1 MITNYIKL
9 ALRILGRRKFFTF
22 ISLFGISFTLGI
34 LMVVISFMQTEMGTN
49 KPLTNKNDFV
59 IVEQL
64 KLKRTYYDTLVN
76 VDTIIDNGFAVYDTT
91 FEYKSKGSGTSQSEI
106 NSDIVLN
113 YLKDLP
119 AAKDVSMFA
128 GMDYNVYVNGIKL
141 TLRALMT
148 DASYWSVFDHTI
160 LEGTTFNQTDVSSSS
175 QVILISNLTAK
186 NYFDSDENVV
196 GKEMILDGKTY
207 KIIGMY
213 DHVGKVIQYVSPDVV
228 IPYTNYNLANQ
239 DDFYNGP
246 FSVMLQKHSDQDAQR
261 LKDEID
267 NAATLVP
274 LDHPDNTRGYQEIV
288 FAPMTYN
295 EMFAQALY
303 WEEDA
308 SKSLA
313 IMKWILMSLLAFFII
328 LPTLNLIN
336 LNVSRIM
343 DRSSEIGVRKAFG
356 ANQGHIIGQ
365 FIIENIVQTLIG
377 GLLGLALAWGLIN
390 LINKGGLL
398 GKAELLFQPRFFL
411 YSFIITIIFGI
422 FSGFVPAF
430 RMSKLQIV
438 KALKQNKL

>member
-1 MITNYIKL
+1 
-9 ALRILGRRKFFTF
+9 
-22 ISLFGISFTLGI
+22 
-34 LMVVISFMQTEMGTN
+34 
-49 KPLTNKNDFV
+49 
-59 IVEQL
+59 
-64 KLKRTYYDTLVN
+64 
-76 VDTIIDNGFAVYDTT
+76 
-91 FEYKSKGSGTSQSEI
+91 
-106 NSDIVLN
+106 
-113 YLKDLP
+113 
-119 AAKDVSMFA
+119 
-128 GMDYNVYVNGIKL
+128 
-141 TLRALMT
+141 MT